1 MLESVIS
8 SISRFL
14 IDKDILISLATGLG
28 GGLIVQIGAWVLQG
42 IKNKAEAP
50 GKEAEKEKT
59 ISETAVALIEPY
71 KAQVEDMEGYI
82 NKLSANVDSLRHAIL
97 EKEEDIF
104 ELKGSVE
111 SMKRQV
117 VCLETEDQKKLARIA
132 ELEGQIRAL
141 LEETTAL
148 KELLDTKDARIL
160 AMQGEIDELRCEL
173 EEYKKI
179 VEINN
184 IKIERKRKP
193 SKPSL
198 N

>member
-1 MLESVIS
+1 MFESVVG

-14 IDKDILISLATGLG
+14 IDKDILISLVTGLG
-28 GGLIVQIGAWVLQG
+28 GGLIVQIGAWVLQAM
-42 IKNKAEAP
+42 KNKSEAP

-59 ISETAVALIEPY
+59 ASETALALIEPY
-71 KAQVEDMEGYI
+71 KAQVEDMEGYVS
-82 NKLSANVDSLRHAIL
+82 KLSASIDSLRQSSL
-97 EKEEDIF
+97 EKDEDIF
-104 ELKGSVE
+104 ELKGSMD

-132 ELEGQIRAL
+132 ELEDQIKVL
-141 LEETTAL
+141 LAETEVL
-148 KELLDTKDARIL
+148 KELLDTKDEKIL
-160 AMQGEIDELRCEL
+160 AMQGEIDELRAEL

-184 IKIERKRKP
+184 IKIERKRKTT
-193 SKPSL
+193 KPSV